1 MKKLTNKEG
10 ITIRELKNLI
20 KELPEVDYET
30 GEEFEVW
37 INGTNCEYGLSNSCK
52 SIIKLNKGDIILEI

>member
-1 MKKLTNKEG
+1 MENLINTEG
-10 ITIRELKNLI
+10 ITIKELKNWL
-20 KELPEVDYET
+20 KDLPEIDEDT

-37 INGTNCEYGLSNSCK
+37 INGTNCEYGLSNACK